1 MRITENTNY
10 NNFLYNLGNN
20 QASLQAT
27 MQKLS
32 SQKEVSKPSDN
43 PLVASQVMALSSSL
57 TQNTTYAN
65 TIKDAI
71 NLSQTQDSALS
82 GLSEQMLRVRTL
94 VQASANGAYGPDEL
108 RANKTELTSVM
119 ASVVDSLNADY
130 GGRYVFAG
138 TKIDKAPFE
147 LIKATEDQ
155 PDSNIQ
161 KGDVLGIKYNGS
173 TTNQTRSISSGVSIE
188 LATNGAKIV
197 GGIANDGTGTQLG
210 AYFAK
215 VIQTL
220 NQGINKPD
228 QLATAQSTLGGDLLG
243 QTANFADKIVN
254 MRTTI
259 GAGVN
264 RLNIASAQNTSQNLN
279 LTTMKSNVQDV
290 DIAKVY
296 MEYQKDQTTYQST
309 LAMGTK
315 IMNTTILNYM

>member
-119 ASVVDSLNADY
+119 ASVIDSLNADY

-197 GGIANDGTGTQLG
+197 GGITNDGTGTQLG

>member
-20 QASLQAT
+20 QASLQVT

-197 GGIANDGTGTQLG
+197 GGITNDGTGTQLG

>member
-197 GGIANDGTGTQLG
+197 GGITNDGTGTQLG